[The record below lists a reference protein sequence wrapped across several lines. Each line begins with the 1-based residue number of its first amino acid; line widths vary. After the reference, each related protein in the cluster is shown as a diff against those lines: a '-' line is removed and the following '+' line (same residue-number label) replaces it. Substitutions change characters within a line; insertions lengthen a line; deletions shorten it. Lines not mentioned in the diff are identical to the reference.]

1 MFARAESF
9 STQHPLYFVPVRCCQ
24 RSWGN
29 PGQDHEIEVFL
40 EGHHFI
46 FWMSESH
53 MNYNTKHL
61 SEQFQNASFRYTIL
75 SPASVLR
82 RDYFVSG
89 FGGCPWSSSHPPPP
103 PQIQEFL
110 FSISE
115 APEVQSLMA
124 KLEKS
129 LTSNLFFQARTAFH
143 HTLVCSS
150 WEKSMPFAA
159 RV

>member
-9 STQHPLYFVPVRCCQ
+9 STQHPLYFVTVRCCQ

-82 RDYFVSG
+82 RDNFLGRGFEMSMPRSITPSSNILFVNNV
-89 FGGCPWSSSHPPPP
+89 
-103 PQIQEFL
+103 L
-110 FSISE
+110 
-115 APEVQSLMA
+115 APRP
-124 KLEKS
+124 
-129 LTSNLFFQARTAFH
+129 LFFLQD
-143 HTLVCSS
+143 VCVAVGP
-150 WEKSMPFAA
+150 WY
-159 RV
+159 